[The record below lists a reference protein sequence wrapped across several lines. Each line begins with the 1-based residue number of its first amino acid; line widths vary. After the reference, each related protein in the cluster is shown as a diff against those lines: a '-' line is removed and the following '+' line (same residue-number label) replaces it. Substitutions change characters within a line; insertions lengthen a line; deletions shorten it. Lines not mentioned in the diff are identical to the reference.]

1 MKQIKKGLL
10 FIVITFIMV
19 MNVSASETLQ
29 SLIDSGETTIV
40 LDNNYTEDITISKK
54 QNVTIDLNGYT
65 LTITDGLDVLGTLT
79 VKSSK
84 DGGQI
89 IKPGG
94 NYNNAII
101 YVGDSDTKTAGKF
114 VLESGKVI
122 SQKGFGVAC
131 FAGGTA
137 IINGGEIDAVYSA
150 LSGNNTLGTMNFVVN
165 GGTLNAGDGP
175 AIYMPG
181 PVSLTITGGT
191 FNGGLSLR
199 MGKVNISGGIINA
212 ATKNFD
218 PLVKYYNYSGNA
230 WLPDALYV
238 WGGTYSAKDEGETN
252 ILDLNVTGGTFNTAN
267 GLGSAIAIYDMGKV
281 AQEMKVNISGTAKL
295 ITNSTTRNAF
305 DILSLPEA
313 EVTKYD
319 NGYNNP
325 EYVGKVSAIITG
337 GTYSSSMA
345 KYITNEYVETNINNE
360 FIVAKKEVKVDTP
373 TIDPTKPV
381 DEIKVGVKEDDSL
394 KDILVKAIK
403 DSKIDVADINAVVI
417 VTIDS
422 EKEKEVPAEAT
433 QSINE
438 LAKEKGN
445 VKVASFFDI
454 TLNVKNNITGEA
466 LGTLNT
472 LNKKIKFEMSLPSE
486 LTKLEEGYTRK
497 YYIVRY
503 HDGKSEIIP
512 ASVEGNM
519 LSFES
524 DKFSTY
530 ALAYE
535 GVKNETITNPPTADR
550 IVMDL
555 IIGVIS
561 IVGLAAISNNAAK
574 RKKYFN

>member
-1 MKQIKKGLL
+1 MKKINKGLL
-10 FIVITFIMV
+10 FIVIAFMMV

-29 SLIDSGETTIV
+29 SLIDSGETTIT
-40 LDNNYTEDITISKK
+40 LDNNYVEDITISEK

-94 NYNNAII
+94 NYNNAVI

-122 SQKGFGVAC
+122 NQKGFGVAC

-191 FNGGLSLR
+191 LNGGLSLR

-252 ILDLNVTGGTFNTAN
+252 ILDLNITGGTFNTTN
-267 GLGSAIAIYDMGKV
+267 ELGSAIAIYDMGKV

-313 EVTKYD
+313 GVTKYD

-345 KYITNEYVETNINNE
+345 KYITNEYVETNINNG

-403 DSKIDVADINAVVI
+403 DSKIDVADVNAIVMVI
-417 VTIDS
+417 IDNQ
-422 EKEKEVPAEAT
+422 KEEEIPADAT
-433 QSINE
+433 KSIME
-438 LAKEKGN
+438 LAKEKN
-445 VKVASFFDI
+445 DIKVVSFFDI

-466 LGTLNT
+466 LGTLNA
-472 LNKKIKFEMSLPSE
+472 LDKKIKFEMSLPAE

-535 GVKNETITNPPTADR
+535 DVKNENVVNPPTSDK
-550 IVMDL
+550 IVLDL
-555 IIGVIS
+555 VVG
-561 IVGLAAISNNAAK
+561 IVSVAGLGLIVKNIAK

>member
-1 MKQIKKGLL
+1 MKKINKGLL
-10 FIVITFIMV
+10 FIVIAFMMV

-29 SLIDSGETTIV
+29 SLIDSGETTIT
-40 LDNNYTEDITISKK
+40 LDNNYVEDITISEK

-94 NYNNAII
+94 NYNNAVI

-122 SQKGFGVAC
+122 NQKGFGVAC

-191 FNGGLSLR
+191 LNGGLSLR

-252 ILDLNVTGGTFNTAN
+252 ILDLNITGGTFNTTN
-267 GLGSAIAIYDMGKV
+267 ELGSAIAIYDMGKV

-313 EVTKYD
+313 GVTKYD

-345 KYITNEYVETNINNE
+345 KYITNEYVETNINNG

-403 DSKIDVADINAVVI
+403 DSKIDVADVNAIVM
-417 VTIDS
+417 VTIDNQ
-422 EKEKEVPAEAT
+422 KEEEIPADAT
-433 QSINE
+433 KSIME
-438 LAKEKGN
+438 LAKEKN
-445 VKVASFFDI
+445 DIKVVSFFDI

-466 LGTLNT
+466 LGTLNA
-472 LNKKIKFEMSLPSE
+472 LDKKIKFEMSLPAE

-535 GVKNETITNPPTADR
+535 DVKNENVVNPPTSDK
-550 IVMDL
+550 IVLDL
-555 IIGVIS
+555 VVG
-561 IVGLAAISNNAAK
+561 IVSVAGLGLIVKNIAK